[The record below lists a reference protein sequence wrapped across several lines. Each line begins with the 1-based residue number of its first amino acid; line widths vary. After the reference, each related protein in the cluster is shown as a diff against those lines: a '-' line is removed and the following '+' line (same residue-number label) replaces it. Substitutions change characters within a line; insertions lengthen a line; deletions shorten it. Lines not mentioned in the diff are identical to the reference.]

1 MYKYKGIDDTIAAI
15 STPSGGGGIGIVRL
29 SGAEALAVAAKMF
42 KSKSGRA
49 VSGMKHAT
57 VHYGWIV
64 RREESGREVVIDEV
78 LLTLM
83 RAPKSYTCE
92 DVVEIS
98 CHGGIVPLRAILDLT
113 IDHGARLAEPGEFTK
128 RAFLSGRIDLT
139 QAEAVL
145 DIINSKTDSFLKISS
160 NQLKGELSEELE
172 AIRGFILLTYSE
184 IEAIVNFPEDEID
197 ARERLR
203 LAEDIE
209 KAKARV
215 EELLKTADHGK
226 ILREGIRIVICGKPN
241 VGKSSLL
248 NALLKQPRAIV
259 SAIAGTTRDSV
270 EECANIRG
278 IALQLIDTA
287 GILEPRDLIEVEA
300 VKRSH
305 MHIQS
310 ADLVLFVVDVSRPL
324 EKEDR
329 DVMAAVQGARVLVVK
344 NKTDLP
350 SLIEEDVLEKFLES
364 KPVVDISVVQKK
376 GLDVLEEKILE
387 LALHSDS
394 GDVHGAV
401 VSNVRHTEA
410 LKRCH
415 QALGEAQADI
425 RQNISLE
432 FISEHLKLAV
442 RCLDNI
448 TGRDID
454 ADLIDQIFLQFCI
467 GK

>member
-1 MYKYKGIDDTIAAI
+1 MYKYKGINDTIAAI
-15 STPSGGGGIGIVRL
+15 STPAGGGGIGIVRL
-29 SGAEALAVAAKMF
+29 SGSDALPIAAKLF
-42 KSKSGRA
+42 KSNSGCN
-49 VSGMKHAT
+49 VSDMKHAT

-64 RREESGREVVIDEV
+64 RREESGRETVIDEV
-78 LLTLM
+78 LLMLM

-98 CHGGIVPLRAILDLT
+98 CHGGIMPLRAILNLA

-197 ARERLR
+197 ARERRR

-248 NALLKQPRAIV
+248 NALLKVPRAIV
-259 SAIAGTTRDSV
+259 SAIAGTTRDTI

-329 DVMAAVQGARVLVVK
+329 DVMAAIKDARVLVVK

-350 SLIEEDVLEKFLES
+350 SPIEEDVLEKFLEG
-364 KPVVDISVVQKK
+364 KPVVNVSVAQKK
-376 GLDVLEEKILE
+376 GLDVLEGKIIA
-387 LALHSDS
+387 LALHVPV
-394 GDVHGAV
+394 GDVPGVV

-415 QALGEAQADI
+415 QALSEAQTDI
-425 RQNISLE
+425 RQNISIE
-432 FISEHLKLAV
+432 FISEHLKRAIHD
-442 RCLDNI
+442 LDNI

-454 ADLIDQIFLQFCI
+454 ADLIDQIFSQFCI